1 MTLNK
6 SASTNLIAILI
17 IGIGYL
23 SPIYG
28 QWLLTIGFFSLSG
41 AITNWL
47 AVHML
52 FEKIPFLIGSGV
64 IPNRFNEFRGAIRN
78 LIINEFFTETQLSTL
93 MGTLTE
99 KTTINPESIANNVD
113 HDKVFSSF
121 VQVVQDSS
129 FGGMLSMFGGI
140 KALDPLK
147 EPFKEKTTV
156 LVKEVIINSAPDMAE
171 LTKQSLDIPAIRAAL
186 IDMVDQRLNDLTPA
200 HVKTIV
206 QDMIRQH

>member
-23 SPIYG
+23 SPIYS

-171 LTKQSLDIPAIRAAL
+171 LTKQSLDIPAIRASL

>member
-1 MTLNK
+1 
-6 SASTNLIAILI
+6 
-17 IGIGYL
+17 
-23 SPIYG
+23 
-28 QWLLTIGFFSLSG
+28 
-41 AITNWL
+41 
-47 AVHML
+47 
-52 FEKIPFLIGSGV
+52 
-64 IPNRFNEFRGAIRN
+64 
-78 LIINEFFTETQLSTL
+78 

-171 LTKQSLDIPAIRAAL
+171 LTKQSLDIPAIRASL

-206 QDMIRQH
+206 QDMIRQHLGWLVVWGGIFGGLIGLLMGAATQLA